1 MTLTS
6 RAIGAL
12 VFARRL
18 VLEADGG
25 ALRAVQVCVAFLLL
39 VLLVI
44 MLVLVLVLPLFL
56 CSALCAG
63 LVRLVGVVEVVPPHW
78 RRDLA

>member
-1 MTLTS
+1 
-6 RAIGAL
+6 
-12 VFARRL
+12 
-18 VLEADGG
+18 
-25 ALRAVQVCVAFLLL
+25 
-39 VLLVI
+39 
-44 MLVLVLVLPLFL
+44 VLVLPLFL